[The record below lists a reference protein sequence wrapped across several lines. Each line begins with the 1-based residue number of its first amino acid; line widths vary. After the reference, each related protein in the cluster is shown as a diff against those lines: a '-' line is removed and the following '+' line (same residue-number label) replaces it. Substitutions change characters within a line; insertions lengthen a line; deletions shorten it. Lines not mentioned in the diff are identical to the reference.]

1 MFKQLTFILSAS
13 ITLVTCTDEKMS
25 NIYRIENA
33 TTNEVTLRFYSSSQQ
48 LLFENQSVEG
58 ESLIVERSADFFPGE
73 ITSGPNDA
81 FMLADSIAVIFN
93 NERVEGHNTSV
104 PDRSL
109 LLNYESEKGQNVFVY
124 TITQE
129 NFDNAIPCDGPCN

>member
-1 MFKQLTFILSAS
+1 MLDSQ
-13 ITLVTCTDEKMS
+13 
-25 NIYRIENA
+25 
-33 TTNEVTLRFYSSSQQ
+33 SS
-48 LLFENQSVEG
+48 EG
-58 ESLIVERSADFFPGE
+58 EGLVVERSADFFAGE
-73 ITSGPNDA
+73 KTTGPRNA
-81 FMLADSIAVIFN
+81 YMLADSIAVIFN